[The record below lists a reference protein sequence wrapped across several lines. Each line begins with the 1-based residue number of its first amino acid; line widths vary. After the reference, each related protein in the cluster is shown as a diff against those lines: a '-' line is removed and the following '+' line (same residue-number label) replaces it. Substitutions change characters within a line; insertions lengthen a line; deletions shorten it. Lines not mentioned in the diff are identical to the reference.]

1 MASSHHDSSFGS
13 NLINRLRH
21 LLMPGLLLLF
31 LGLSVY
37 LVFNRDSGLLLIL
50 DLKDERD
57 RLQHEVERLKT
68 EKTELEHQIQRL
80 EAVDPMVIEE
90 EARRKGMV
98 REGEEVYRLK
108 YQELPDSGKVD
119 KRPQTLEGR

>member
-1 MASSHHDSSFGS
+1 M
-13 NLINRLRH
+13 
-21 LLMPGLLLLF
+21 
-31 LGLSVY
+31 Y

>member
-1 MASSHHDSSFGS
+1 
-13 NLINRLRH
+13 
-21 LLMPGLLLLF
+21 MPGLLLLF

-57 RLQHEVERLKT
+57 RLQHEVERLNT

-108 YQELPDSGKVD
+108 YQELPDSGEVD